1 MRISLKLGLV
11 LMSLLTVALTV
22 AAVHLPWNF
31 YSRENVAEVVRQLNN
46 EIVSGINGEVNN
58 LFESAIAA
66 QDMIH
71 ETLSEGVINIEEK
84 SRRDP
89 FFLAVLNA
97 NPHFAWVSF
106 GKPNGDFYGVQR
118 RDNVNIRIVE
128 SIWSAERNEARR
140 IEQYLVND
148 GERISRTVTKVKIN
162 DYFSPGRSW
171 YKRAILMPGTNIWTD
186 IYIFAT
192 SNKAGLNTAVTLMS
206 RGEDLGDEQLAGVIS
221 IAIELEGISGYL
233 AGLTSVRSGAA
244 FIIDRAGRLVAI
256 KESGEFIK
264 SETTEEMSHLRLL
277 KDSRDPML
285 ALADLGLEQS
295 GLRLQDVSGTRE
307 VLVMGENGER
317 YFLTLAPAMQQ
328 DWLIGTIIPERD
340 FLVRIN
346 ENYYHLTIAVS
357 FAVFIVGLIV
367 VVASRIF
374 LVRPM
379 KQLVSQTRKI
389 AQFDLDGVDRVHSSI
404 FEVDELSSA
413 IEQMSRG
420 LGSFR
425 RYIPSDLVHMLV
437 KDGVV
442 AELGGERRQMSIM
455 FMDLE
460 GFTALSERMG
470 HRVLPILGE
479 YFGAMTSLIQ
489 DNRGTVDKFIG
500 DAVMAFW
507 GAPHFDE
514 EHPTLVCRAALECSA
529 RMRDLHLEWASRG
542 LPELKVRIGVNSGRV
557 LVGNIGSEDRLNYS
571 VVGDPVNLAARLE
584 GINRE
589 FGTTVIISQH
599 TYEAA
604 KYDIVARRL
613 DAVKVKGKKQMVE
626 VYELLAMREEAG
638 NIEGFEWVAVFEE
651 GLDLFFDLRY
661 EEAALEF
668 KKVIQMRGGDRPS
681 ELFLERIENCAG
693 SMGERLLLSA
703 PETMNSTKGVG
714 V

>member
-1 MRISLKLGLV
+1 MRISLKFGLV

-31 YSRENVAEVVRQLNN
+31 FSRENVAEVVRQLNG
-46 EIVSGINGEVNN
+46 EIVSGINGEVDN
-58 LFESAIAA
+58 LFDSAIAA

-71 ETLSEGVINIEEK
+71 ETLSEGVIDIEEK
-84 SRRDP
+84 SRRDA

-118 RDNVNIRIVE
+118 RDNVNMRIVE
-128 SIWSAERNEARR
+128 STWLAERNEARR
-140 IEQYLVND
+140 IEHYLVDD

-162 DYFSPGRSW
+162 DYFSPGRAW
-171 YKRAILMPGTNIWTD
+171 YKRAILTPGTNIWTD
-186 IYIFAT
+186 IYVFAT
-192 SNKAGLNTAVTLMS
+192 SGKAGLNTAVTLMS
-206 RGEDLGDEQLAGVIS
+206 GTADRGDEELIGVIS

-244 FIIDRAGRLVAI
+244 FIIDRAGRLVAV
-256 KESGEFIK
+256 KESGERVQ
-264 SETTEEMSHLRLL
+264 SDGSDETLDLLLL

-295 GLRLQDVSGTRE
+295 GLGLQDISGTRE
-307 VLVMGENGER
+307 VLVVGENGDR
-317 YFLTLAPAMQQ
+317 YFLTLTPAMQQ

-346 ENYYHLTIAVS
+346 ENYYHLAIAVS
-357 FAVFIVGLIV
+357 LAVFIVGLIV
-367 VVASRIF
+367 MITSRIF

-389 AQFDLDGVDRVHSSI
+389 AQFDLDGVDRVQSSI
-404 FEVDELSSA
+404 FEVDELSTA

-425 RYIPSDLVHMLV
+425 RYIPADLVHMLV
-437 KDGVV
+437 NDGVV
-442 AELGGERRQMSIM
+442 AELGGERRQMSVM

-479 YFGAMTSLIQ
+479 YFGAMTHLIQ
-489 DNRGTVDKFIG
+489 NNRGTVDKFIG

-514 EHPTLVCRAALECSA
+514 EHPTLVCRAALECAA
-529 RMRDLHLEWASRG
+529 RMQELRVEWARRG
-542 LPELKVRIGVNSGRV
+542 LPELKVRIGVNTGRV

-571 VVGDPVNLAARLE
+571 VIGDPVNLAARLE

-604 KYDIVARRL
+604 KYDVIARRL

-626 VYELLAMREEAG
+626 VYELLAMRDESG
-638 NIEGFEWVAVFEE
+638 SIEGFEWVAVFEQ
-651 GLDLFFDLRY
+651 GLDLFFEGRY
-661 EEAALEF
+661 DEAALDF
-668 KKVIQMRGGDRPS
+668 KKVIDMRGADRPS
-681 ELFLERIENCAG
+681 ELFLERIQASAG
-693 SMGERLLLSA
+693 HKDEPLLLSA
-703 PETMNSTKGVG
+703 PETIAP
-714 V
+714 

>member
-1 MRISLKLGLV
+1 MRISLKFGLV

-31 YSRENVAEVVRQLNN
+31 FSRENVAEVVRQLNG
-46 EIVSGINGEVNN
+46 EIVSGINGEVDN
-58 LFESAIAA
+58 LFDSAIAA

-71 ETLSEGVINIEEK
+71 ETLSEGVIDIEEK

-118 RDNVNIRIVE
+118 RDNVNMRIVE
-128 SIWSAERNEARR
+128 STWLAERNEARR
-140 IEQYLVND
+140 IENYLVDD

-162 DYFSPGRSW
+162 DYFSPGRAW
-171 YKRAILMPGTNIWTD
+171 YKRAILSPGTNIWTD
-186 IYIFAT
+186 IYVFAT
-192 SNKAGLNTAVTLMS
+192 SGKAGLNTAVTLMS
-206 RGEDLGDEQLAGVIS
+206 GGADRGGEELTGVIS

-244 FIIDRAGRLVAI
+244 FIIDRAGRLVAV
-256 KESGEFIK
+256 KESGERVQ
-264 SETTEEMSHLRLL
+264 SDASDETPHLRLL

-295 GLRLQDVSGTRE
+295 GLSLQDISGTRE
-307 VLVMGENGER
+307 VLVVGENGDR
-317 YFLTLAPAMQQ
+317 YFLTLTPAMQQ

-346 ENYYHLTIAVS
+346 ENYYHLAIAVS
-357 FAVFIVGLIV
+357 LAVFIVGLIV
-367 VVASRIF
+367 LITSRIF

-389 AQFDLDGVDRVHSSI
+389 AQFDLDGVDRVQSSI
-404 FEVDELSSA
+404 FEVDELSTA

-425 RYIPSDLVHMLV
+425 RYIPADLVHMLV
-437 KDGVV
+437 NDGVV
-442 AELGGERRQMSIM
+442 AELGGERRQMSVM

-479 YFGAMTSLIQ
+479 YFGAMTNLIQ

-514 EHPTLVCRAALECSA
+514 EHPTLVCRAALECAA
-529 RMRDLHLEWASRG
+529 RMQELRVEWARRG

-571 VVGDPVNLAARLE
+571 VIGDPVNLAARLE

-604 KYDIVARRL
+604 KYDVVARRL

-626 VYELLAMREEAG
+626 VYELLAMRDESG
-638 NIEGFEWVAVFEE
+638 SIEGFEWVAVFEQ
-651 GLDLFFDLRY
+651 GLDLFFEGRY
-661 EEAALEF
+661 DEAALDF
-668 KKVIQMRGGDRPS
+668 KKVIDMRGADRPS
-681 ELFLERIENCAG
+681 ELFLERIEASAG
-693 SMGERLLLSA
+693 QKDEPLLLSA
-703 PETMNSTKGVG
+703 PETIAP
-714 V
+714 